1 MLLAC
6 NVNDFIKYQELVTER
21 KDLLSA
27 MRRRFDWTGWPPI
40 DEDVERVYELDVE
53 ILEAEFD

>member
-1 MLLAC
+1 VKNA
-6 NVNDFIKYQELVTER
+6 IKLHKARNER
-21 KDLLSA
+21 EDLLSA
-27 MRRRFDWTGWPPI
+27 MRRRFDWTGWPPL